1 MEEREQG
8 VIKGLVMKD
17 NTILIIEDDKTN
29 MCLIRSVL
37 ALGKGQILEAENAEK
52 GIQLAR
58 EHHPNLIL
66 MDIRLP
72 TMNGLEATRL
82 IKDDSDLKNIPVVA
96 LTGYSNEDV
105 NDEAIKAGCEAFIS
119 KPIDILDFRK
129 TIAMI
134 LSIHCPGYFG

>member
-1 MEEREQG
+1 
-8 VIKGLVMKD
+8 
-17 NTILIIEDDKTN
+17 
-29 MCLIRSVL
+29 
-37 ALGKGQILEAENAEK
+37 
-52 GIQLAR
+52 
-58 EHHPNLIL
+58 

-96 LTGYSNEDV
+96 LTGYSNEEDE
-105 NDEAIKAGCEAFIS
+105 DEAIKAGCVAFIS

>member
-72 TMNGLEATRL
+72 KMNGIEAT
-82 IKDDSDLKNIPVVA
+82 IN
-96 LTGYSNEDV
+96 
-105 NDEAIKAGCEAFIS
+105 AGCVAFLS
-119 KPIDILDFRK
+119 KPIDIRNFRK

-134 LSIHCPGYFG
+134 LSVYCPGYFQ